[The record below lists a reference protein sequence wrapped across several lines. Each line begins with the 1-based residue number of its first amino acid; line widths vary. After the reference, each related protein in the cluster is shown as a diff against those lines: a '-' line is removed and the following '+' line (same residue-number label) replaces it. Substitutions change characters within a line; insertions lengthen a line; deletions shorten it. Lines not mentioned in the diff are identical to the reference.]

1 MRRTVA
7 PADKSQWCTVLF
19 LIHRILFSG
28 SWKKCIIHKKLEKI
42 DKGAK
47 KTDYYRRKSENRKK
61 A

>member
-28 SWKKCIIHKKLEKI
+28 SWKK
-42 DKGAK
+42 
-47 KTDYYRRKSENRKK
+47 YV
-61 A
+61 

>member
-1 MRRTVA
+1 MYN
-7 PADKSQWCTVLF
+7 SQET
-19 LIHRILFSG
+19 G
-28 SWKKCIIHKKLEKI
+28 KI